1 MAQEPDYD
9 TFAEIYSRGGR
20 QALEGAL
27 AHYAPRASWASLHDA
42 ENLAVQVV
50 EGAAARTVAHV
61 DQLEAQ
67 AAALAAEIKRKRARI
82 QVYEREIE
90 SINSAALSRFL
101 DDVDPGTVP
110 RS

>member
-1 MAQEPDYD
+1 M
-9 TFAEIYSRGGR
+9 
-20 QALEGAL
+20 
-27 AHYAPRASWASLHDA
+27 
-42 ENLAVQVV
+42 
-50 EGAAARTVAHV
+50 AHV

-67 AAALAAEIKRKRARI
+67 AAALAAEIERKRARI

-101 DDVDPGTVP
+101 DDVDPGAVP